1 MSKYLSP
8 NAYKNDWQDTFT
20 TVSSGLL
27 NYEKLKQDA
36 EQWKEQEATRVAQ
49 AEYMKQQS
57 MYQQALAQNAYF
69 ENGFVPA
76 QAQTPTAP
84 SNAAMSMVGGG
95 MGDVNGMPIP
105 PEQKIMQDANAMRI
119 QTPYG
124 EMVQQPGF
132 KQESAQQARLKNN
145 DYFNKA
151 NKLRDDFN
159 GLSKNFREVRDS
171 YSRIQAS
178 AKDPSA
184 AGDLALIFNYMKTLD
199 PGSTVREGEFATA
212 QNSGSVPDRV
222 WATYNKIKNGE
233 RLAPEQ
239 RKDFVS
245 RAEKLYN
252 SQADI
257 QKKTIDQYTQMSE
270 RYGLEPKDVIT
281 DLMDFGKAEESDNQ
295 TFTIGGKTYNIPKD
309 QVAEFKK
316 DMGL

>member
-1 MSKYLSP
+1 MAENLLANVFMGVGQGLSGQP
-8 NAYKNDWQDTFT
+8 FLT
-20 TVSSGLL
+20 
-27 NYEKLKQDA
+27 NYQKLKQEA
-36 EQWKEQEATRVAQ
+36 EQWREGEATRVAQ
-49 AEYMKQQS
+49 AEYMKQQA
-57 MYQQALAQNAYF
+57 MYQQALAQNAYL
-69 ENGFVPA
+69 ENGFVPSQS
-76 QAQTPTAP
+76 QAPVIPPNAMQ
-84 SNAAMSMVGGG
+84 SNIDGS
-95 MGDVNGMPIP
+95 MGDINGIP
-105 PEQKIMQDANAMRI
+105 VAPAQKLMQDANAVRI

-132 KQESAQQARLKNN
+132 KEESAQQARLKNN

-159 GLSKNFREVRDS
+159 SLSKPFRETRDA
-171 YSRIQAS
+171 YARIQAS

-222 WATYNKIKNGE
+222 QAMYNNVIKGT

-245 RAEKLYN
+245 RAAGLYK

-257 QKKTIDQYTQMSE
+257 QQKQIDKFTQMAE
-270 RYGLEPKDVIT
+270 RYGLEPQDVVT
-281 DLMDFGKAEESDNQ
+281 DLMDFKEESDAPLKV
-295 TFTIGGKTYNIPKD
+295 GGEYNGHKILS
-309 QVAEFKK
+309 VKK
-316 DMGL
+316 VN